1 MWMNT
6 DKAKKQKDTKDYIIA
21 TEGYE
26 TKDRSEL
33 GEKKQLVHQQTRKRH
48 KTIPDAVTALYIL

>member
-6 DKAKKQKDTKDYIIA
+6 DKAKKWKDTKDYIIA

-26 TKDRSEL
+26 TKDSSEL
-33 GEKKQLVHQQTRKRH
+33 GEKKQLVH
-48 KTIPDAVTALYIL
+48 